1 MAPDSAREPAPAS
14 LVTCSP
20 LNPETLAI
28 IGQNPGHCYGARL
41 LQACHFFPGR
51 NVRALHNSGG
61 ARDHQ
66 PGSHVAA
73 DPPLAFASRLSLHRP
88 RSGTCLCP
96 GEQLPAW
103 VKRRRRRGR
112 TGSPRRWA
120 ERSGG
125 DDAHSP
131 RHVPCGRKGSG
142 RNAALLVGVH
152 GYMDMEHPRCS
163 SLASG
168 LARFWEKVMKPRLW
182 IS

>member
-28 IGQNPGHCYGARL
+28 IGQNPGQGRASCKLAISSPGATCEL
-41 LQACHFFPGR
+41 CTVQGEGR
-51 NVRALHNSGG
+51 RETT
-61 ARDHQ
+61 
-66 PGSHVAA
+66 SHVAA

-96 GEQLPAW
+96 GEPLPAW

-131 RHVPCGRKGSG
+131 RHVPCGRKGAG
-142 RNAALLVGVH
+142 RNAALVGVH
-152 GYMDMEHPRCS
+152 GCTDMEHLRCS
-163 SLASG
+163 SIASG
-168 LARFWEKVMKPRLW
+168 LAQFREKVMKPRLW
-182 IS
+182 IC